1 MSTLC
6 QGREF
11 REAVHGIRFLRVAC
25 IRQFGVS
32 EEALQA
38 SLVVLNGESQQV
50 WLHAP
55 LVLFPPEKKH
65 DDWFVERNESIDSL
79 AD

>member
-1 MSTLC
+1 
-6 QGREF
+6 
-11 REAVHGIRFLRVAC
+11 
-25 IRQFGVS
+25 
-32 EEALQA
+32 
-38 SLVVLNGESQQV
+38 LNGESQQV